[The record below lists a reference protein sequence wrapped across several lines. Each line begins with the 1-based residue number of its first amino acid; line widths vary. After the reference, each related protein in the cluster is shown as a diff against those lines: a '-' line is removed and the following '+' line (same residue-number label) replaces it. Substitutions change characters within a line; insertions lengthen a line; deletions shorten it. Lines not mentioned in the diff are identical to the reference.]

1 MQDIQAKMQA
11 DTKNLTDQVATSGMS
26 EVQKQQYAL
35 QQGIAKIRA
44 QNLTPAAS
52 ASQINDLT
60 ASAAP
65 AIQAAAQKDAQDAAK
80 KAAQEAT
87 TALNRQSEAYATLTN
102 SQNAQLQ
109 SLHDQIDGGEKLS
122 AAQRELNQMLA
133 GGDKAFRALSGAQ
146 QADGIARQRSIVAL
160 TQQTAAMADAK
171 KQAEAL
177 AIVQDNLA
185 RISQQYSQQREDSLA
200 GIGHGQKYAEE
211 AAGMRDIQ
219 RQYDALMARAGHDLT
234 KGTISQGT
242 YDQEVAQYKA
252 ALDQQLADQQE
263 FYRQRDVMQG
273 DWKNGAIA
281 AMEDWRD
288 AAANVSGQVA
298 DMVTNAANNMT
309 DAFV

>member
-1 MQDIQAKMQA
+1 
-11 DTKNLTDQVATSGMS
+11 
-26 EVQKQQYAL
+26 
-35 QQGIAKIRA
+35 
-44 QNLTPAAS
+44 
-52 ASQINDLT
+52 
-60 ASAAP
+60 
-65 AIQAAAQKDAQDAAK
+65 
-80 KAAQEAT
+80 
-87 TALNRQSEAYATLTN
+87 
-102 SQNAQLQ
+102 
-109 SLHDQIDGGEKLS
+109 
-122 AAQRELNQMLA
+122 
-133 GGDKAFRALSGAQ
+133 
-146 QADGIARQRSIVAL
+146 
-160 TQQTAAMADAK
+160 MADAK

-185 RISQQYSQQREDSLA
+185 RISQQYNDQREDTLA

-242 YDQEVAQYKA
+242 YDQEVAQYEA
-252 ALDQQLADQQE
+252 ALDQQLSDQQE

-288 AAANVSGQVA
+288 AAANTSSQVA
-298 DMVTNAANNMT
+298 DMVTDAANNMT